1 MNTNESKPSKY
12 ADQQQVTNA
21 RTGKIERVFV
31 SLEAVY
37 PNENNHSEE
46 MSFEELRAMSRGW
59 MNRDWAAARKESP
72 AQASQNCEAEDR
84 LSTAASTEQ
93 ATASLRCARS
103 KPETQGDSNT
113 QLETTI
119 AVDIAGGGRNGRP
132 KKTKI
137 MEVKGETQTSM
148 NKGHRPMG

>member
-1 MNTNESKPSKY
+1 M
-12 ADQQQVTNA
+12 
-21 RTGKIERVFV
+21 

-37 PNENNHSEE
+37 PNENDHREE
-46 MSFEELRAMSRGW
+46 LSFEELRAMSRGW
-59 MNRDWAAARKESP
+59 MNRDWAAERKKRP
-72 AQASQNCEAEDR
+72 AQDR
-84 LSTAASTEQ
+84 LSTAASAEQ

-119 AVDIAGGGRNGRP
+119 AVDIAGGGRTGRP

-148 NKGHRPMG
+148 NEDRPTTG

>member
-1 MNTNESKPSKY
+1 MN
-12 ADQQQVTNA
+12 
-21 RTGKIERVFV
+21 
-31 SLEAVY
+31 LEAVY
-37 PNENNHSEE
+37 PNENDRSEE

-59 MNRDWAAARKESP
+59 MNRDWAAERKQKP
-72 AQASQNCEAEDR
+72 PQASQAREAGDR
-84 LSTAASTEQ
+84 FSTAASAEE
-93 ATASLRCARS
+93 ATASLQCARP

-119 AVDIAGGGRNGRP
+119 AVDIAGGGRTGRP

-148 NKGHRPMG
+148 NGDYCTTG